1 LQYLRVRMFALL
13 AVVLVALAAP
23 TPAAAAPVGSFT
35 RQALHAGLSR
45 IQANE
50 LQGKIDKHIQTYGGR
65 QISANQVEFDGGL
78 YTATVPGER
87 AVRNLSAAA
96 LVDHC
101 TGGAPLYSGWFCA
114 YSSASYQGD
123 KLQWYNCGR
132 YNMPWAGTG
141 SWINNQT
148 QNTDAYLLNQNFSVV
163 SQSFA
168 YAASLSFNWTPVW
181 YVDVCY

>member
-1 LQYLRVRMFALL
+1 M
-13 AVVLVALAAP
+13 LVAFAVP

-35 RQALHAGLSR
+35 RQALYAGLSR

-50 LQGKIDKHIQTYGGR
+50 LQGKIDNYIQTYGGR

-78 YTATVPGER
+78 YTATVPGEL

-96 LVDHC
+96 AVDNC
-101 TGGAPLYSGWFCA
+101 TYAAPLYSGWFCA
-114 YSSASYQGD
+114 YRAAGYQGD
-123 KLQWYNCGR
+123 ILQWYNCGR
-132 YNMPWAGTG
+132 YNMPWGGTG

-148 QNTDAYLLNQNFSVV
+148 QGTPAYLLNQNLSVV
-163 SQSFA
+163 NQSFA
-168 YAASLSFNWTPVW
+168 YAANLSFNWTPVW